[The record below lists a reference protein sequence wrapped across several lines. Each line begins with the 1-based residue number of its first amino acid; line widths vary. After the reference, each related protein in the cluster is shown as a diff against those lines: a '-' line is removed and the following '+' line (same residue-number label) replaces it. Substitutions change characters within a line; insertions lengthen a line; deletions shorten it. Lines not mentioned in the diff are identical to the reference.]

1 LLTFA
6 TTAVFLP
13 SQPDRRFTMST
24 TYTRQLERL
33 VSGIATQDGAGVSLT
48 RVLTHDLQ
56 RRLDP
61 FLMLDNFHSDEPSDY
76 LAGFP
81 DHPHRGF
88 ETVTYMLQGRM
99 RHRDNAGNEGLL
111 EPGGMQWMTAG
122 RGLVHSELP
131 EQEDGLMSGFQLW
144 VNLAGADKMIA
155 PSYSDIPSA
164 GIPEVSPQP
173 GVQVRVLAGE
183 AFGVTGAVVRPT
195 TAPLYLDLHVAGGQV
210 LELPIPASHNAFL
223 YVYEGEL
230 KIGPQAQAPRTAA
243 AGRMAILSNLPE
255 AAGVTVQATQDSRFL
270 LISGQPLNE
279 PIAQWGPFVMNT
291 REQVEQAI
299 DDFRGGRF

>member
-1 LLTFA
+1 
-6 TTAVFLP
+6 
-13 SQPDRRFTMST
+13 MST
-24 TYTRQLERL
+24 TYTRQIERL
-33 VSGIATQDGAGVSLT
+33 VNGIPTQDGAGVSLT

-61 FLMLDNFHSDEPSDY
+61 FLMLDAFHSDEPSDY

-88 ETVTYMLQGRM
+88 ETVTYMLAGRM
-99 RHRDNAGNEGLL
+99 RHRDTAGNEGLL

-144 VNLAGADKMIA
+144 VNLAGKDKMTE
-155 PSYSDIPSA
+155 PGYSDIPSA

-173 GVQVRVLAGE
+173 GVKVRVLAGE
-183 AFGVTGAVVRPT
+183 AFGTDGAIRRDITEPI
-195 TAPLYLDLHVAGGQV
+195 YLDLALEAGV
-210 LELPIPASHNAFL
+210 TLDLPIPSTHNAFL
-223 YVYEGEL
+223 YVYEGKLAVGVE
-230 KIGPQAQAPRTAA
+230 GEARPAD
-243 AGRMAILSNLPE
+243 AGRMAVLSN
-255 AAGVTVQATQDSRFL
+255 AIGSDGVTLKAEQGSRFL
-270 LISGQPLNE
+270 LVAGKPLNE